1 MSTSNYQARKIFPIP
16 GEQNFEQLRIIYIGA
31 KILKILGILKSKFKL
46 KYDFK
51 NILQKM
57 WTKILSITVISK

>member
-1 MSTSNYQARKIFPIP
+1 MELFFNA

-51 NILQKM
+51 NIYQKM